1 MRREEDD
8 LVKSYEQKL
17 EVLQSQHSRDRD
29 LLLNKMKKEQSEL
42 KKSRDEA
49 LSRANESA
57 QLAVE
62 LRNRLGELETDLNKQ
77 RDQAKTIKMTL
88 ENSQRQKHQI
98 SDLNEKLKVI
108 SEQFALSEKEKKQY
122 MRQNLEQAKSITTF
136 VTQITQLESEL
147 QALAKLNDET
157 AGLAK

>member
-1 MRREEDD
+1 MRREEND

-17 EVLQSQHSRDRD
+17 EVFQSQHSRDRD